1 MCKPN
6 KHLHEKLT
14 QPPHLSAAPGR
25 QPCQGASNFLPNQ
38 RQFANFKI
46 KERRE
51 RGAVWSMIY
60 SLSQGNSSPLKW
72 YFSWVLTLQSSS
84 SLGIYVSL
92 LHVFFSGFYYCMT
105 HGSPQSAVCNLSRV
119 ALAQSI
125 FLFPNSELMLCLS
138 WRGDQL
144 HSASK
149 AFSQRRKRPGA
160 VQPEYWHLQLAMYS
174 V

>member
-1 MCKPN
+1 MCEPN

-14 QPPHLSAAPGR
+14 QPPHLSAVPGSPAR
-25 QPCQGASNFLPNQ
+25 VLPTSFQ
-38 RQFANFKI
+38 IRQFANFKI

-60 SLSQGNSSPLKW
+60 SWSQGNSSPLKW

-84 SLGIYVSL
+84 SLGMYVSL
-92 LHVFFSGFYYCMT
+92 LHVFFSGFHYYMT
-105 HGSPQSAVCNLSRV
+105 HGSPQSALCNLSR
-119 ALAQSI
+119 AASAQST

-144 HSASK
+144 LSASK
-149 AFSQRRKRPGA
+149 AFPQPRKRPGA
-160 VQPEYWHLQLAMYS
+160 VQPEYWHLQLSMYS
-174 V
+174 L